1 MRRLLRQGGCCTHQY
16 CQEKYVSVHVVF
28 QPLPGEASSWLRTFE
43 FTTRILNKMPS
54 ASSRARSFSSST
66 GESRDGPCAISSI
79 TRSSSSRIPVTD
91 ALPVVA
97 AVWPYG

>member
-43 FTTRILNKMPS
+43 FTTRILNKMLS
-54 ASSRARSFSSST
+54 AVSRARSFSSSR
-66 GESRDGPCAISSI
+66 GESCDGPCAISSNN
-79 TRSSSSRIPVTD
+79 RSRSSRIPLTD
-91 ALPVVA
+91 VLPVLA
-97 AVWPYG
+97 AVCR